1 MGSVGCRGATLSFR
15 SDPRALLRGP
25 GYAIVPVSDHL
36 AASLTIALKAF
47 EGQLSSWGRHPPPEG
62 YTGFTAFPRKSRLEF
77 RPGHAGLGNLG
88 VLQQMA
94 SQVCVVEAC
103 CLLPVELANPSLPKI
118 TAGGLRS
125 LTVGSANI

>member
-1 MGSVGCRGATLSFR
+1 MDSAGCRSATLSFR
-15 SDPRALLRGP
+15 SDARALLRGP
-25 GYAIVPVSDHL
+25 GYTIVPLSDHL

-47 EGQLSSWGRHPPPEG
+47 EGQFSSWGRHPPPEG
-62 YTGFTAFPRKSRLEF
+62 YTGFTAFLRKSRLEF

-103 CLLPVELANPSLPKI
+103 CLLPAE
-118 TAGGLRS
+118 
-125 LTVGSANI
+125 